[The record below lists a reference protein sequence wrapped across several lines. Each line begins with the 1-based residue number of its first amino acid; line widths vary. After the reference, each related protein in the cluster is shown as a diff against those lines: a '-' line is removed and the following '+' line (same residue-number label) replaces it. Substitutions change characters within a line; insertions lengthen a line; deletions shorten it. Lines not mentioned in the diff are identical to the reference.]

1 MVVLDLN
8 VALSKMKYPVE
19 RRSLPPLARHPCLEA
34 IFAKRW
40 RGGKIEGGIAVDRH
54 KASAGFQATGDAV
67 EHRRELFPVRR
78 IVEQISG
85 DDQIVFFIEL
95 QMSAVPD
102 QVADTLLVLRL
113 LPTGQSDHSLGEVHA
128 RNTRRSSLAQ
138 NA

>member
-1 MVVLDLN
+1 MVVLDLKR
-8 VALSKMKYPVE
+8 ALSKMKYPVE

-40 RGGKIEGGIAVDRH
+40 CGGKIEGGIAVDRH

-67 EHRRELFPVRR
+67 QHRLELFPTRC

-85 DDQIVFFIEL
+85 DDQIVFFAKL
-95 QMSAVPD
+95 QTSAVPN
-102 QVADTLLVLRL
+102 QVADTLLVFRL
-113 LPTGQSDHSLGEVHA
+113 LLTGQSDHSLGEINA
-128 RNTRRSSLAQ
+128 RDTRRAVLPQ